1 MKHRYLLLQFQIFA
15 YHEFYF
21 RCNKGWKK
29 KFVTK
34 TFCNAHLFV
43 NLWCFSLGWD
53 DGFEKKKFFNFMAC
67 SKFFFDL
74 ITRFTSHLIRRPKSQ
89 INRGTYFNDY
99 FFFISF
105 SGYGIVTVGLSR
117 PNLSAAIAGRLNY
130 NYISVIVHK
139 KRVRSCHQEYY

>member
-1 MKHRYLLLQFQIFA
+1 MAL
-15 YHEFYF
+15 
-21 RCNKGWKK
+21 KK
-29 KFVTK
+29 KVFLISWHVQS
-34 TFCNAHLFV
+34 F
-43 NLWCFSLGWD
+43 FS
-53 DGFEKKKFFNFMAC
+53 
-67 SKFFFDL
+67 DL

-117 PNLSAAIAGRLNY
+117 PNLSAAIAGRLIS
-130 NYISVIVHK
+130 NYISVIVLK